1 MDKFKLISYSI
12 KPIITIILIIIFLI
26 FLLHTNNTIKDIRN
40 KKILKKRY
48 ILKIMILENK
58 INNNQI
64 SKKELYKQLSII
76 IREYYYERTGINIIS
91 YSLTEI
97 TKLKDKSLSQLINEC
112 YRNEF
117 SKQINKNTKKFI
129 CRTKEYILNDF
140 DRNYN
145 TDNNYWC

>member
-1 MDKFKLISYSI
+1 
-12 KPIITIILIIIFLI
+12 
-26 FLLHTNNTIKDIRN
+26 
-40 KKILKKRY
+40 
-48 ILKIMILENK
+48 MILENK

-64 SKKELYKQLSII
+64 SKKELYKQLSKI
-76 IREYYYERTGINIIS
+76 IRGYYYERTGINIIS

-145 TDNNYWC
+145 TDNNY